1 MTSLIWGGVVCYSNS
16 LSAVSY
22 STEVDDKF
30 IIDDLDNNTDM
41 ALRDPRWNFDMK
53 IQPKHK

>member
-22 STEVDDKF
+22 STEVDDEF

-41 ALRDPRWNFDMK
+41 ALRDPRLNFDMK